1 MLTELR
7 HLRDHMAWADDA
19 LLDALAAAPTLPMDA
34 ARELAHVLGSE
45 ENWLARL
52 ESRAAS
58 VRIWPDETLSGL
70 MQLALDVQ
78 VGFARYLDTLTE
90 ADLHR
95 VVSYTNSAG
104 IHFETSVRDILHHV
118 FLHAQYHRGKV
129 NLLLRQAGL
138 APAPVDYIGF
148 IRGFP
153 AAVTRVGG

>member
-7 HLRDHMAWADDA
+7 HLRDHMGWADDA
-19 LLDALAAAPTLPMDA
+19 LLDALAGAASLPAEA
-34 ARELAHVLGSE
+34 AREFAHVLGGE

-52 ESRAAS
+52 ESRAPRTA
-58 VRIWPDETLSGL
+58 IWPQVALGEL

-78 VGFARYLDTLTE
+78 VGFARHLDSLTE

-95 VVSYTNSAG
+95 IVTYTNSAG
-104 IHFETSVRDILHHV
+104 ILFETSVRDILHHV

-129 NLLLRQAGL
+129 NLLLRQAGIT
-138 APAPVDYIGF
+138 PAPVDYIGF

-153 AAVTRVGG
+153 AAVTPVAG

>member
-7 HLRDHMAWADDA
+7 HLSDHMAWADDA
-19 LLDALAAAPTLPMDA
+19 LLDAIASAPTLPMDA

-52 ESRAAS
+52 ESRPPHA
-58 VRIWPDETLSGL
+58 RIWPDETLQGL
-70 MQLALDVQ
+70 LQLAADVQ
-78 VGFARYLDTLTE
+78 AGFARYLDTLTE

-95 VVSYTNSAG
+95 RVSYTNSAG
-104 IHFETSVRDILHHV
+104 ILFDNPVRDILHHV

-129 NLLLRQAGL
+129 NLLLRQAGV

-153 AAVTRVGG
+153 AAVTPVGA

>member
-19 LLDALAAAPTLPMDA
+19 LLDAMASATTLPVEA
-34 ARELAHVLGSE
+34 AREFAHVLGSE

-52 ESRAAS
+52 ESRAPR
-58 VRIWPDETLSGL
+58 VPIWPEASLSDL

-78 VGFARYLDTLTE
+78 VGFARHLDTLIE

-95 VVSYTNSAG
+95 IVSYTNSAG
-104 IHFETSVRDILHHV
+104 ILFETSVRDILHHV
-118 FLHAQYHRGKV
+118 FLHAQYHRGKI

-138 APAPVDYIGF
+138 APVPVDYIGY

>member
-19 LLDALAAAPTLPMDA
+19 LLDTLANAGTLPADA
-34 ARELAHVLGSE
+34 AREFAHVLGAE

-52 ESRAAS
+52 EGRAP
-58 VRIWPDETLSGL
+58 RTPIWPDVNLAAL

-78 VGFARYLDTLTE
+78 VGFARHLDTLTE

-95 VVSYTNSAG
+95 VVTYTNSAG
-104 IHFETSVRDILHHV
+104 ILFETPVRDILHHV

-138 APAPVDYIGF
+138 TPAPVDYIGF

-153 AAVTRVGG
+153 AAVTRVTA